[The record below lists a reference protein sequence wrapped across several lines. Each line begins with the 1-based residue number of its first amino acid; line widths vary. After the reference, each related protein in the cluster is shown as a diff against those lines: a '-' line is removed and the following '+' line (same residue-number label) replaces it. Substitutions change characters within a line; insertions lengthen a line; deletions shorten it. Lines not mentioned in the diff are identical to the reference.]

1 VPRPAIDSLNLAG
14 RPRAAPFKK
23 PPLSTQKMKTL
34 LLFAYKPLTCFLLLA
49 ALILAFAPLFC
60 LFPLA
65 ALLAFKRP
73 QTAF

>member
-1 VPRPAIDSLNLAG
+1 
-14 RPRAAPFKK
+14 
-23 PPLSTQKMKTL
+23 MKTL